1 MVEKTIPNLSIQ
13 TSDELTIRGSLK
25 MAYKVRDTLKFVYA
39 EGYTPTTRTKKIV
52 SKLFQNFGHNFV
64 SII

>member
-1 MVEKTIPNLSIQ
+1 
-13 TSDELTIRGSLK
+13 
-25 MAYKVRDTLKFVYA
+25 MAYKVTDTLKFVYA